1 MHDYLATDGETSYR
15 SRGEEADARRQ
26 LYSGRDKTKVED
38 LYGSLYVT
46 VADERCTAENVQVI

>member
-15 SRGEEADARRQ
+15 SRNEEADAKRQ

-38 LYGSLYVT
+38 LYSFFEMT
-46 VADERCTAENVQVI
+46 VADERFIAENVQVV